1 MIYPICSFIFLNPYT
16 KLSDFEYNLG
26 ECNRLHLL
34 DFLPASLNVLRP
46 EKESLLYKRL
56 LKDKMLIEGAN
67 DIKIIWSDKRIKI
80 LADLFQNFYNH
91 KKIWRIYIWVSI
103 LHELIYEL
111 KFLNVRPD
119 SASLLKRVDDILLEI
134 NDKNYEFLLDII
146 SEITL
151 DKEKE
156 ELFSMFD
163 IFLDNIENSY
173 ISKFKILYREIR
185 KEIEISKKILKYNH
199 SIL

>member
-1 MIYPICSFIFLNPYT
+1 MRILLGVESFVESDLRLYNKTYQVSDIIDTIQLCRQNLIYPICSFIFLNPYT

-119 SASLLKRVDDILLEI
+119 SAS
-134 NDKNYEFLLDII
+134 
-146 SEITL
+146 
-151 DKEKE
+151 
-156 ELFSMFD
+156 
-163 IFLDNIENSY
+163 
-173 ISKFKILYREIR
+173 FK
-185 KEIEISKKILKYNH
+185 KS
-199 SIL
+199 

>member
-1 MIYPICSFIFLNPYT
+1 MSLEFCFSF
-16 KLSDFEYNLG
+16 
-26 ECNRLHLL
+26 
-34 DFLPASLNVLRP
+34 
-46 EKESLLYKRL
+46 
-56 LKDKMLIEGAN
+56 
-67 DIKIIWSDKRIKI
+67 
-80 LADLFQNFYNH
+80 
-91 KKIWRIYIWVSI
+91 
-103 LHELIYEL
+103 
-111 KFLNVRPD
+111 
-119 SASLLKRVDDILLEI
+119 KRVDDILLEI

-185 KEIEISKKILKYNH
+185 KEIEISKKFSNTTIQYFSDHLLRKLKV
-199 SIL
+199 SKIK

>member
-1 MIYPICSFIFLNPYT
+1 MINKQNLWFLTLFSLILVLSVYYITMPNDLLIASNYT
-16 KLSDFEYNLG
+16 TNEKTETKEETKDQETVCEADNLTAL
-26 ECNRLHLL
+26 RVSL
-34 DFLPASLNVLRP
+34 DEER
-46 EKESLLYKRL
+46 
-56 LKDKMLIEGAN
+56 
-67 DIKIIWSDKRIKI
+67 
-80 LADLFQNFYNH
+80 
-91 KKIWRIYIWVSI
+91 
-103 LHELIYEL
+103 
-111 KFLNVRPD
+111 
-119 SASLLKRVDDILLEI
+119 
-134 NDKNYEFLLDII
+134 
-146 SEITL
+146 

>member
-1 MIYPICSFIFLNPYT
+1 MKKKEKGQPGYIKWRKEKYLIGTIAEFAVVIALVVLGYVQTKT
-16 KLSDFEYNLG
+16 KLNLLTVVAVVG
-26 ECNRLHLL
+26 C
-34 DFLPASLNVLRP
+34 LPAS
-46 EKESLLYKRL
+46 
-56 LKDKMLIEGAN
+56 KMLVEFITIAPHQSIEK
-67 DIKIIWSDKRIKI
+67 DIYQEIEAK
-80 LADLFQNFYNH
+80 
-91 KKIWRIYIWVSI
+91 
-103 LHELIYEL
+103 
-111 KFLNVRPD
+111 
-119 SASLLKRVDDILLEI
+119 ASLLKRVDDILLEI

>member
-1 MIYPICSFIFLNPYT
+1 MAEKIIENNLNIKYDVNFRIGTFSSQNTEDVLLFRLLRKSGLVRILLGVESFVESDLRLYNKTYQVSDIIDAIQLCRQNLIYPICSFIFLNPYT

-91 KKIWRIYIWVSI
+91 KKIERAG
-103 LHELIYEL
+103 
-111 KFLNVRPD
+111 R
-119 SASLLKRVDDILLEI
+119 
-134 NDKNYEFLLDII
+134 
-146 SEITL
+146 
-151 DKEKE
+151 
-156 ELFSMFD
+156 
-163 IFLDNIENSY
+163 
-173 ISKFKILYREIR
+173 ILYFYIPSFGRG
-185 KEIEISKKILKYNH
+185 L
-199 SIL
+199 